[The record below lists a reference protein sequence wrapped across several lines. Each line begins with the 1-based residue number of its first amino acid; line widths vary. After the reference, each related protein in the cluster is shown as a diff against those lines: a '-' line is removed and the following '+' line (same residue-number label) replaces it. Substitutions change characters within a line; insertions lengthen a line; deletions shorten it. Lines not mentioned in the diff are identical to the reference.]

1 VVAFAASD
9 SRLPRLLPVTRQDLT
24 ARSAD
29 SCPIAL
35 QAIEDAENVVVIVFD
50 QLLAEAHDVGTAGRT
65 LSRITLALRRSAR
78 NGHQGQCG
86 RESKSSNHYK
96 PLVWK
101 VSATAYV
108 TDTHD
113 VTRRRDPCAGIS
125 SVV

>member
-50 QLLAEAHDVGTAGRT
+50 QLLAEAHDVGTAGSA
-65 LSRITLALRRSAR
+65 LSRVALALSRS
-78 NGHQGQCG
+78 
-86 RESKSSNHYK
+86 
-96 PLVWK
+96 
-101 VSATAYV
+101 
-108 TDTHD
+108 
-113 VTRRRDPCAGIS
+113 
-125 SVV
+125 